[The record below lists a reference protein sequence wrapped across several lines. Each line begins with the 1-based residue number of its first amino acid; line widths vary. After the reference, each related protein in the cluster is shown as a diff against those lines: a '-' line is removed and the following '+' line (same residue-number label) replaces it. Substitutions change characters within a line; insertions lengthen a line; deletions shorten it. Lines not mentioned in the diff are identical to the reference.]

1 MAVAVVSN
9 QMALRLHALYNLLV
23 SLYVLS
29 HQKKGCPDI
38 PLFQPVQ
45 QFFRAILIWSVVK
58 GQSHTFPF
66 QSLGPVQGI
75 PSLPDPGALVGGHM
89 GRHLP
94 PDRMDK
100 AAQQQKVR
108 YADSCQEF

>member
-1 MAVAVVSN
+1 MRFTSP
-9 QMALRLHALYNLLV
+9 RF
-23 SLYVLS
+23 LYVLS
-29 HQKKGCPDI
+29 HQKKVARTFRSFSPSSS
-38 PLFQPVQ
+38 
-45 QFFRAILIWSVVK
+45 FFRAILIWSVVK

-75 PSLPDPGALVGGHM
+75 PSSLTQEPSSADTWAGIY
-89 GRHLP
+89 P

-108 YADSCQEF
+108 YADSCQEL